1 MLVMLACLT
10 LTTALVSG
18 FFVITRS
25 PTDLGHAGYSDTLQW
40 MNAWKAGEVVALVR
54 HEERCDRST
63 NVCLGPADGITRLG
77 SESAATIG
85 HGFVDLG
92 MQQAQ
97 VFSSPLTRTV
107 QTAQYM
113 FGEEVVTQDWLE
125 ICGPTFRNDIT
136 AHKTAQRNLVLVTHS
151 GCISDFEKQ
160 TGYPHAVP
168 AAYGSTLLMRID
180 AQGNLKVLGILNPD
194 AWAQFKKQ

>member
-1 MLVMLACLT
+1 MLVFVACLT
-10 LTTALVSG
+10 LVTALVSG
-18 FFVITRS
+18 FLIITRS
-25 PTDLGHAGYSDTLQW
+25 PTDLGHAGHSDTAQW
-40 MNAWKAGEVVALVR
+40 MSAWKAGEIVALVR

-63 NVCLGPADGITRLG
+63 NACLGPADGITKLG
-77 SESAATIG
+77 SDSAASIG
-85 HGFVDLG
+85 RGFVNLG

-97 VFSSPLTRTV
+97 VFSSPLTRTM

-113 FGEEVVTQDWLE
+113 FGEEAVAQDWLE
-125 ICGPTFRNDIT
+125 ICGPTFRNDIA

-160 TGYPHAVP
+160 TGYPHAIP
-168 AAYGSTLLMRID
+168 AAYGSALLMRID
-180 AQGNLKVLGILNPD
+180 AKGDLKVLGILNPD